1 MRYFLLQGP
10 FAQAIFVAFQS
21 GNLICIVTSLLANIG
36 VWLLWRRKGL
46 INRLKTLSSSPYGDY
61 TRERRETWARRQCQE
76 RTPSPSRHLSGYEVH
91 VFRILTNF
99 LSFRFITEIIS
110 F

>member
-10 FAQAIFVAFQS
+10 FAQAIFVVFQS
-21 GNLICIVTSLLANIG
+21 RNLIYSVTSLLANIG
-36 VWLLWRRKGL
+36 VWTVAPQMTDKSLKNFEQFALRRL
-46 INRLKTLSSSPYGDY
+46 H
-61 TRERRETWARRQCQE
+61 ARATE
-76 RTPSPSRHLSGYEVH
+76 DSPSRYLSGYEVH

-99 LSFRFITEIIS
+99 LSFRFITEIIC